1 LVKQQNS
8 NAHLVKPTYKTP
20 NPDYLQ
26 LAYVTPKLRLR
37 IGGLFSAVEVD
48 LITF

>member
-1 LVKQQNS
+1 M
-8 NAHLVKPTYKTP
+8 HLVKPTYKTP
-20 NPDYLQ
+20 NPDCLQ

-37 IGGLFSAVEVD
+37 IGVLFSAVGVD